1 MNRLPI
7 FFIIS
12 IMVIIVTTI
21 MAPAANANPD
31 DGQQFCGQV
40 RDQAQPPGQ
49 GCFTIEP
56 TDTLKETFVT
66 TPQIGYLD
74 PATGKL
80 GSTPPATCASYPPG
94 IPYTCQPASYYFVTR
109 TYTRRHAYNEL
120 VWRRMSITWYS
131 LDGATTAPMN
141 LQSAS
146 GADDSRVNVPDCP
159 RLYEG
164 VYGGGYPGLL
174 TNAALLLS
182 VCGITLPTTTGTTDV
197 PTTTTAPLRRCAA
210 FKVGAK
216 SVAVTSRG
224 VACAPAR
231 NLLAKFVRR
240 GVEPA
245 GYTCVKVR
253 LGRQV
258 AAKCA
263 KAKGKSR
270 AAAKPIVV
278 EGRWRV

>member
-1 MNRLPI
+1 MNKLPVFLI
-7 FFIIS
+7 AS
-12 IMVIIVTTI
+12 IIVV
-21 MAPAANANPD
+21 MVAPAAHAD
-31 DGQQFCGQV
+31 VGQQFCGYV
-40 RDQAQPPGQ
+40 RDQANPPTQ

-66 TPQIGYLD
+66 TPASGYLN

-80 GSTPPATCASYPPG
+80 GNSPTTAGCASYPPS

-109 TYTRRHAYNEL
+109 TYTRRHAYNAL
-120 VWRRMSITWYS
+120 VWRVMSITHYS
-131 LDGATTAPMN
+131 PDGVSVAPVN

-146 GADDSRVNVPDCP
+146 AADDSRVNVPDCP

-174 TNAALLLS
+174 TDAALLLS
-182 VCGITLPTTTGTTDV
+182 VCGITLPAKPEV
-197 PTTTTAPLRRCAA
+197 AQPVTTTTAPLRRCAA
-210 FKVGAK
+210 FKVGK
-216 SVAVTSRG
+216 KRVAVTSRG

-231 NLLAKFVRR
+231 NLLARFVKR

-245 GYTCVKVR
+245 GYTCVKIR

-263 KAKGKSR
+263 KSKGKAR
-270 AAAKPIVV
+270 AAARPIVV